1 MASPQID
8 SSVVASLLPHGYIAS
23 GLLYRMRS
31 NDPSAQFASD
41 QFEVFDAWYESP
53 DEKRLLSQAIAER
66 FRLNVEKYFRT
77 VPEHCRQL
85 RVRAL
90 SNLPDLD
97 ERSWEKLN
105 LRRLDLIDKD
115 INTGL
120 TPPEKAELDDLERKA
135 DDYLNEVAPLPWG
148 IFEKLREAAAEAG
161 VTIELD

>member
-1 MASPQID
+1 
-8 SSVVASLLPHGYIAS
+8 
-23 GLLYRMRS
+23 
-31 NDPSAQFASD
+31 
-41 QFEVFDAWYESP
+41 
-53 DEKRLLSQAIAER
+53 
-66 FRLNVEKYFRT
+66 
-77 VPEHCRQL
+77 
-85 RVRAL
+85 